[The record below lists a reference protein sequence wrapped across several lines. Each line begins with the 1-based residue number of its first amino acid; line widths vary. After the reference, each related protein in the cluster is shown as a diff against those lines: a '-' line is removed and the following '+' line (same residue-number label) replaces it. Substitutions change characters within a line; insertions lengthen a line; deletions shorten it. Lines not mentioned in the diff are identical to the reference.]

1 MEFTVT
7 LVGYFVDHIL
17 NFYSNPIRSMLKIFS
32 RIQLSIGNINF
43 IVNWWWFFSSSF
55 HYLHPVSCGMNPFGY
70 HFFFVWPFVMLS
82 ASIVHGL
89 SIQLLICLVT
99 TFLCVQL
106 IICQKISCY
115 GLVTTQFTCM
125 NWDINFVRVL
135 NAYFLMNHGWEF
147 VILKTFN
154 LFLVNL

>member
-55 HYLHPVSCGMNPFGY
+55 HYLHPVSCGMNLFGY
-70 HFFFVWPFVMLS
+70 HFFFVWLFVMLS

-89 SIQLLICLVT
+89 SIQLLICLVKGRT
-99 TFLCVQL
+99 IQRLNL
-106 IICQKISCY
+106 DKIHLY
-115 GLVTTQFTCM
+115 HLEHLEKVTTIITMHFHM
-125 NWDINFVRVL
+125 IMLLL
-135 NAYFLMNHGWEF
+135 NL
-147 VILKTFN
+147 VSLDLILPNN
-154 LFLVNL
+154 LLILCTI